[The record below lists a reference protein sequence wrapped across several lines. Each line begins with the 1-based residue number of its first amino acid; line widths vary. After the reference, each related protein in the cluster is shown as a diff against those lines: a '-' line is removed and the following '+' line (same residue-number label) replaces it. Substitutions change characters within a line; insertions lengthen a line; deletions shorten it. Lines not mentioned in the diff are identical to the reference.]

1 VTRVWKL
8 PAERP
13 SSYPT
18 PDDLQARRDGIA
30 ALTPVARA
38 EHVTVDEASYG
49 GVRCVVCT
57 PAHVLSSDGAYTVL
71 YFHGGGYRL
80 GSPVNSTPFATRLA
94 AAAGARVVMPFYRL
108 APEHPFPAALHDATA
123 VYGALRDEPASRDA
137 GVIAAGDSAGGGLAA
152 ALTVACLASNVA
164 VPNALVLLSPWID
177 LSCTGDTFAT
187 RPGDQLFPLASA
199 QQAAAMYL
207 QGHDPSDPLASPVVA
222 DVSGFPPTLV
232 FASVDE
238 TLLADSVTLLGRMAL
253 AAVAVTA
260 SLQAG
265 RMHAWPA
272 IMPDDPASKAALVTI
287 GEFVSALRAPSE
299 S

>member
-1 VTRVWKL
+1 
-8 PAERP
+8 
-13 SSYPT
+13 
-18 PDDLQARRDGIA
+18 
-30 ALTPVARA
+30 
-38 EHVTVDEASYG
+38 
-49 GVRCVVCT
+49 
-57 PAHVLSSDGAYTVL
+57 
-71 YFHGGGYRL
+71 
-80 GSPVNSTPFATRLA
+80 
-94 AAAGARVVMPFYRL
+94 
-108 APEHPFPAALHDATA
+108 
-123 VYGALRDEPASRDA
+123 
-137 GVIAAGDSAGGGLAA
+137 
-152 ALTVACLASNVA
+152 
-164 VPNALVLLSPWID
+164 LLSPWID